1 MITMSRFIAGAFVV
15 GVLAGAAAITL
26 PAFAGPDQIK
36 FPDGYASRFVSLGG
50 IDRYD
55 SKSVRTVYI
64 NPEAFA
70 AFKAGQPLPDG
81 TMLVLE
87 QRPAKLGADGQPALN
102 SEGHFTPDGPIAM
115 VAIQQKKKG
124 WGADIPETI
133 RNGDWEYAVYDIDGK
148 LRTSANVQPCFTCHK
163 PREKDDFTFMAHR
176 VMSDLKKK

>member
-1 MITMSRFIAGAFVV
+1 MITLSRIIAASFAV
-15 GVLAGAAAITL
+15 GVLGGAVAVTL
-26 PAFAGPDQIK
+26 PAFAGPDRIK

-64 NPEAFA
+64 NPEAFT

-102 SEGHFTPDGPIAM
+102 SEGHFTPEGSIAM

-124 WGADIPETI
+124 WGADIPEAI

>member
-1 MITMSRFIAGAFVV
+1 MKTLTRLTLAGFVV
-15 GVLAGAAAITL
+15 GVVAGAAAV
-26 PAFAGPDQIK
+26 AFAGPDRIK
-36 FPDGYASRFVSLGG
+36 FPDGYASRFVQLGA

-55 SKSVRTVYI
+55 SKSVRTVFI

-70 AFKAGQPLPDG
+70 AFQAGQPLPDN

-102 SEGHFTPDGPIAM
+102 SEGHFTPEGSIAM

-124 WGADIPETI
+124 WGVDVPENL

-148 LRTSANVQPCFTCHK
+148 LRTSANLQPCFTCHK
-163 PREKDDFTFMAHR
+163 PRDKDDFTFMALR
-176 VMSDLKKK
+176 VMNEMKKK